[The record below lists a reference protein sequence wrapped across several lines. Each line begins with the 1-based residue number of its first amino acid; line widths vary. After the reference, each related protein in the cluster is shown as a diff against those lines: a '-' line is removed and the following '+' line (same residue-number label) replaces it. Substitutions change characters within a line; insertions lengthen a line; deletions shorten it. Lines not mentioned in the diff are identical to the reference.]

1 MSIVVEF
8 EIDDNDFELG
18 RVFSSVDPAATIELE
33 SLVSIPEGTLP
44 FVWVTGPTHDTLR
57 EAVIDHPT
65 VEAVERIDEFED
77 RSLYAF
83 DWTLEYDHLF
93 RYFREN
99 EVQILTAGATDGRW
113 TFILRF
119 QAHNE
124 LSAFQA
130 YIEAAQVLVDVASV
144 RNLRDD
150 DQTTFYGL
158 TETQRE
164 TLMLAVREGYY
175 DIPREVSTSELGER
189 FEISDQA
196 VTERLRRAIA
206 TLVRNT
212 LMIEGYYRSRR

>member
-1 MSIVVEF
+1 MSIIVEF
-8 EIDDNDFELG
+8 ELKSDDFELG
-18 RVFSSVDPAATIELE
+18 RVFSPVDPAATIELE
-33 SLVSIPEGTLP
+33 SLVFPSRGMTL
-44 FVWVTGPTHDTLR
+44 FVWITGPGHSMLEET
-57 EAVIDHPT
+57 VVGHPT
-65 VEAVERIDEFED
+65 VEAVEQIDAFED